1 MCFYS
6 VSVSVLN
13 HKYNMYKIDKR
24 RPKIYTSMKWL
35 YGLIIKCRKQNKNN
49 TSLPRIN
56 NQEL

>member
-35 YGLIIKCRKQNKNN
+35 YRLIMSYEEAQV
-49 TSLPRIN
+49 TG
-56 NQEL
+56 